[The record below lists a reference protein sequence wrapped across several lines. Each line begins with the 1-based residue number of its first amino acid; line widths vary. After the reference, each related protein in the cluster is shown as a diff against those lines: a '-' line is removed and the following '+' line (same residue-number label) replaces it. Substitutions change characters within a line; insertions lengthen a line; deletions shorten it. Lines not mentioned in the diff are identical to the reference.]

1 MLKHLIDFNIL
12 HNNRNQVCTVIEI
25 INVGSSDF
33 DFNSKLDLFYKN
45 IPTEFVEAFKYAF
58 NDLDE
63 ACIDSFLNFF
73 EIKIDD
79 RVGSG
84 FMHVSSPVIIMH
96 TEVDNSI
103 TMRYDA
109 YGIVCNRVSLTYR
122 VGEVDRFIVSSVI
135 RTIRNPMFI
144 SHYTDE
150 RIVLALQL
158 FFKYRCKFPF
168 TDDVHMFIN
177 GNLAFYLSIMDD
189 DLRKR
194 HDISILVPF
203 VRVNMDKIGD
213 IIDICHKYNMM
224 ELLMNIMNITN
235 DISKSEFNLRL

>member
-1 MLKHLIDFNIL
+1 M
-12 HNNRNQVCTVIEI
+12 IEV

-63 ACIDSFLNFF
+63 ECIDSFLNFC
-73 EIKIDD
+73 EIKVDD
-79 RVGSG
+79 RVDSG
-84 FMHVSSPVIIMH
+84 FMHVSSPEIILH
-96 TEVDNSI
+96 TEVDHLI
-103 TMRYDA
+103 TLRY
-109 YGIVCNRVSLTYR
+109 YGSSGYSYYNRVSVIYR
-122 VGEVDRFIVSSVI
+122 IGKIDRFIVSSVI

-168 TDDVHMFIN
+168 TDDVHMSIN
-177 GNLAFYLSIMDD
+177 GNITFYLSIMND

-194 HDISILVPF
+194 HDNSILVPF
-203 VRVNMDKIGD
+203 VTL
-213 IIDICHKYNMM
+213 C
-224 ELLMNIMNITN
+224 E
-235 DISKSEFNLRL
+235 SEYG

>member
-1 MLKHLIDFNIL
+1 MGTVVEVINI
-12 HNNRNQVCTVIEI
+12 
-25 INVGSSDF
+25 GSSDL

-45 IPTEFVEAFKYAF
+45 IPTEFVEAFKCAF

-63 ACIDSFLNFF
+63 ESIDCFLDFC
-73 EIKIDD
+73 EIKVDD
-79 RVGSG
+79 RIDSG
-84 FMHVSSPVIIMH
+84 FMRVSSPKIIMH
-96 TEVDNSI
+96 TEVDHLI
-103 TMRYDA
+103 TLRY
-109 YGIVCNRVSLTYR
+109 YGSSGYSYYNRVSLIYR
-122 VGEVDRFIVSSVI
+122 IGRIDRFIISSVI

-168 TDDVHMFIN
+168 TDDVHMSIN
-177 GNLAFYLSIMDD
+177 VNLTFYLSIMND

-194 HDISILVPF
+194 HDNSILVQF
-203 VRVNMDKIGD
+203 VKVNMDKIGE